1 MMEIAV
7 AIAARQKG
15 WNIRATGRASSVV
28 LWRSF
33 ASAFVVSENP
43 LPVLEALEGREIL
56 EILEIPEGGRE
67 IGVREWKH
75 EREEGKSVEEGRER
89 GLDRGGWRDP

>member
-1 MMEIAV
+1 MMEIVV

-15 WNIRATGRASSVV
+15 WNIRAKGRGSSVV

-33 ASAFVVSENP
+33 HVALVVSENP
-43 LPVLEALEGREIL
+43 LPVLEAFEVL
-56 EILEIPEGGRE
+56 EILEIPEGERE

-75 EREEGKSVEEGRER
+75 EMEEGKSVEEGRER
-89 GLDRGGWRDP
+89 GLDRGEWRDP